1 LWPNARKCSKSRCR
15 KVHSERVAGFDV
27 HCREHEEVF
36 DLMLKLDDIN
46 EVGEDIEDEDAGL
59 DREMEAALREL
70 ELYKESRTGQVIAG
84 DVAEIEKRIED
95 VDACNLEVKGQLA
108 VIRAEAEEIRCKI
121 AIEEGGS
128 GAMD

>member
-1 LWPNARKCSKSRCR
+1 
-15 KVHSERVAGFDV
+15 V

-70 ELYKESRTGQVIAG
+70 QPYKESRTGQV

>member
-1 LWPNARKCSKSRCR
+1 
-15 KVHSERVAGFDV
+15 V